1 MFIKSIRI
9 ENYKSFRDSG
19 VIELTPGFNVIVGEN
34 NSGKTALS
42 LALSFRNGKDFHM
55 SPLTKPQRDFEP
67 PNQMSRV
74 TLECEIEAE
83 EVLQVIRMQPQ
94 ANHTIA
100 ANPNIDPT
108 EQFELFKQRL
118 KSNLGMTIMFYSDN
132 SLQAEFE
139 APLRSEPGSEYGLSI
154 RLDENESQVL
164 IHQGYSIVD
173 QYRRNTLAHHVGSR
187 LVKRIYAF
195 DAERLNISQSDIHPT
210 MELKPNAANLP
221 AVLHNLM
228 AHRVRFARFV
238 ELVRRVFPTIK
249 DISVPLVANTA
260 NRTIIQIWNTEP
272 VTERDDL
279 AIGLD
284 KCGTGIGQVL
294 AILYVLVMAE
304 TPRPFI
310 IDEPQSFLHPGAVRR
325 LFEIMHEHPQHQYII
340 TTHSPSAIA
349 AARPHN
355 VLLVTKD
362 GYESH
367 VKQID
372 IKKNSEAQ
380 SVLAAV
386 GARLSDVFGADN
398 VLWVEGPTEEQCF
411 PLIATQIAKQPLM
424 GTAILAVLHTGDF
437 ESPDSDKTLRLYKK
451 LSNSTGLMPPALAF
465 VFDREERTDK
475 AIDDIQRGGK
485 AQGIAFHFLRRKL
498 YENYLLEP
506 EALYYLISTLDGFSE
521 APISIQ
527 DIENWISRNKW
538 KKKYFGRAVSEK
550 QQTADYWIAHVH
562 GANLLDDLFKQLSD
576 NRYTYYDYK
585 IEYGRILTEWL
596 IENKPEALQE
606 IADLLKDI
614 LSRKDKRNPIAE

>member
-1 MFIKSIRI
+1 MYIKSLRI
-9 ENYKSFRDSG
+9 KNYKSFRDSG
-19 VIELTPGFNVIVGEN
+19 VIELAQGFNVIVGEN
-34 NSGKTALS
+34 NTGKTALVQAMSTRFVSTPHCSPITVPNRLISAVDTKSEVTMTCGLIGAEIASILASHPGRYTVSVPINHQTGYGIGEFIESFQYHMTIDMSFINGS
-42 LALSFRNGKDFHM
+42 LRLFSFSK
-55 SPLTKPQRDFEP
+55 
-67 PNQMSRV
+67 PNQND
-74 TLECEIEAE
+74 I
-83 EVLQVIRMQPQ
+83 LQTNYGQHVIQV
-94 ANHTIA
+94 ASDGTVS
-100 ANPNIDPT
+100 NINTVDSAPRRDV
-108 EQFELFKQRL
+108 EGAIKDIFSKR
-118 KSNLGMTIMFYSDN
+118 FYS
-132 SLQAEFE
+132 
-139 APLRSEPGSEYGLSI
+139 
-154 RLDENESQVL
+154 
-164 IHQGYSIVD
+164 
-173 QYRRNTLAHHVGSR
+173 
-187 LVKRIYAF
+187 F
-195 DAERLNISQSDIHPT
+195 DAERLNIGKSPIQPSVD
-210 MELKPNAANLP
+210 LFPNASNLP
-221 AVLHNLM
+221 GVLHQLRSG
-228 AHRVRFARFV
+228 HTYRFARYI
-238 ELVRRVFPTIK
+238 ELVKRVFPAIK
-249 DISVPLVANTA
+249 DITSKQLDGNESTLTNILVWFDDPAN
-260 NRTIIQIWNTEP
+260 
-272 VTERDDL
+272 ERDDL
-279 AIGLD
+279 AVPLQQS
-284 KCGTGIGQVL
+284 GTGIGQVL
-294 AILYVLVMAE
+294 AVLYLLVMSDF
-304 TPRPFI
+304 PRPII

-325 LFEIMHEHPQHQYII
+325 LFEIMHEHPKHQYII

-349 AARPHN
+349 AARPQN

-437 ESPDSDKTLRLYKK
+437 ESPDPDKTLRLYKK

-465 VFDREERTDK
+465 VFDREERTDE
-475 AIDDIQRGGK
+475 AIDDIQRAGK

-506 EALYYLISTLDGFSE
+506 EALHYLISTLDGFSE

-538 KKKYFGRAVSEK
+538 EKDYFGRAVSEK